1 MMEDTGLAP
10 MRAATSRTDFWRLLG
25 LLSLS
30 ISAFLTGCAVTT
42 PGGVPIDTRYEAKG
56 QDSRAL
62 FLVLHYTVLD
72 LPMSVKVL
80 TQQEV
85 SAHYLLSDESPPK
98 IYRLVPEE
106 RRAWHAGPSFWK
118 GNAMLNAGSIG
129 IEIVNRGWVDT
140 PEGRVYAPFPK
151 EQIDALIPLVKD
163 IVKRHQIPPERVL
176 GHSDI
181 APTRK
186 QDPGPQFPWKRLAD
200 EGLVLWPDA
209 QKVAEQRP
217 VYEAQVPGVDW
228 FQRMLT
234 RHGFQVP
241 VTGQLDDVTR
251 SALSAFQM
259 KYRNAR
265 YDGQPDGETAALLHV
280 LTQPAKKP

>member
-1 MMEDTGLAP
+1 MMAWRWHRNAP
-10 MRAATSRTDFWRLLG
+10 TWRAWPCLGSLILLW
-25 LLSLS
+25 
-30 ISAFLTGCAVTT
+30 LTGCAVTT
-42 PGGVPIDTRYEAKG
+42 PGGVPIDTRFEAKG

-72 LPMSVKVL
+72 FPKSLKVL

-85 SAHYLLSDESPPK
+85 SSHYLVSDESPPK

-106 RRAWHAGPSFWK
+106 RRAWHAGPSYWR

-129 IEIVNRGWVDT
+129 IEIVNPGWVDT
-140 PEGRVYAPFPK
+140 PQGRVYAPYP
-151 EQIDALIPLVKD
+151 EAQINTLIPLVKD

-186 QDPGPQFPWKRLAD
+186 QDPGPLFPWKRLAD

-209 QKVAEQRP
+209 QQVAAQRP
-217 VYEAQVPGVDW
+217 AFEAELPSIDW
-228 FQRMLT
+228 FQRALN
-234 RHGFQVP
+234 RHGFQLS
-241 VTGQLDDVTR
+241 VTAQWDDATR

-259 KYRNAR
+259 KYRNSR
-265 YDGQPDGETAALLHV
+265 YDGQPDAETAALLHV

>member
-1 MMEDTGLAP
+1 MMACRLHRNALT
-10 MRAATSRTDFWRLLG
+10 WRGWPWLGCLFLLW
-25 LLSLS
+25 LS
-30 ISAFLTGCAVTT
+30 GCAVTT
-42 PGGVPIDTRYEAKG
+42 PGGVPIDTRFEAKG

-72 LPMSVKVL
+72 FPKSLKVL

-85 SAHYLLSDESPPK
+85 SSHYLLSDESPPK

-106 RRAWHAGPSFWK
+106 RRAWHAGPSYWK

-129 IEIVNRGWVDT
+129 IEIVNPGWVDT
-140 PEGRVYAPFPK
+140 PQGRVYAPYP
-151 EQIDALIPLVKD
+151 EAQINTLIPLVKD

-186 QDPGPQFPWKRLAD
+186 QDPGPLFPWKRLAD

-209 QKVAEQRP
+209 QQVAAQRP
-217 VYEAQVPGVDW
+217 AFEAELPSIDW
-228 FQRMLT
+228 FQRALN
-234 RHGFQVP
+234 RHGFQLS
-241 VTGQLDDVTR
+241 VTSQWDDATR

-259 KYRNAR
+259 KYRNSR
-265 YDGQPDGETAALLHV
+265 YDGQPDAETAALLQV

>member
-1 MMEDTGLAP
+1 MDGLRLWSSTWLR
-10 MRAATSRTDFWRLLG
+10 RAGSMAVAWILLW
-25 LLSLS
+25 LS
-30 ISAFLTGCAVTT
+30 GCAVTT

-62 FLVLHYTVLD
+62 FLILHYTVLD
-72 LPMSVKVL
+72 FPKSLKVL

-85 SAHYLLSDESPPK
+85 SSHYLVSDENPPK

-129 IEIVNRGWVDT
+129 IEIVNPGWVDT
-140 PEGRVYAPFPK
+140 PEGRVYAPYP
-151 EQIDALIPLVKD
+151 EAQINTLLPLVKD
-163 IVKRHQIPPERVL
+163 IVKRHQILPERVL

-186 QDPGPQFPWKRLAD
+186 QDPGPLFPWKRLAD
-200 EGLVLWPDA
+200 EGLILWPDA
-209 QKVAEQRP
+209 NKVAEHRQTF
-217 VYEAQVPGVDW
+217 ESELPGIGW
-228 FQRMLT
+228 FQRALS

-241 VTGQLDDVTR
+241 ETGQLDDVTL

-265 YDGQPDGETAALLHV
+265 YDGLPDAETAALLQV
-280 LTQPAKKP
+280 LTQPSKKP

>member
-1 MMEDTGLAP
+1 MDVLEDRLSHP
-10 MRAATSRTDFWRLLG
+10 WRLSRTLG
-25 LLSLS
+25 AMVALW
-30 ISAFLTGCAVTT
+30 ISAWLGGCAVTT

-62 FLVLHYTVLD
+62 FLILHYTVLD
-72 LPMSVKVL
+72 FPTSVKVL

-85 SAHYLLSDESPPK
+85 SSHYLVSDESPPK

-129 IEIVNRGWVDT
+129 IEIVNRGWTDT
-140 PEGRVYAPFPK
+140 PEGRVYAPYP
-151 EQIDALIPLVKD
+151 QAQMDTLIPLVKD
-163 IVKRHQIPPERVL
+163 IVRRHQIPPERVL

-186 QDPGPQFPWKRLAD
+186 QDPGPAFPWNRLAE

-217 VYEAQVPGVDW
+217 QFETELPSIDW
-228 FQRMLT
+228 FQRALN

-241 VTGQLDDVTR
+241 VTAQLDDVTR

-265 YDGQPDGETAALLHV
+265 YDGQPDAETAALLQV
-280 LTQPAKKP
+280 LTQAVKKP